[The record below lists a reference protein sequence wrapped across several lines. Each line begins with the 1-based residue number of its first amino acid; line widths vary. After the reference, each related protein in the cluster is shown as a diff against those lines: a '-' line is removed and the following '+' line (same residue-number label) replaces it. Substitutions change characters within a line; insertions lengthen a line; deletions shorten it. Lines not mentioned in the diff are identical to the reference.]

1 MRIVIIFSHNLK
13 KKILTIVPCW
23 DKFLIL
29 ISRIPNTINF
39 SETCD
44 VSVFKHFYNRS
55 LHIVPVHYFKKC

>member
-13 KKILTIVPCW
+13 KKISTTSIVPCW

-44 VSVFKHFYNRS
+44 VSVFKHFYN
-55 LHIVPVHYFKKC
+55 